1 MKSKLNKIAKLNSQT
16 NLILKGEKT
25 IKSNEK
31 KKTQVNPGK
40 SVESMT
46 RDMISDNSIE
56 KQS

>member
-1 MKSKLNKIAKLNSQT
+1 VKLNSQT

-56 KQS
+56 KQSWKK

>member
-1 MKSKLNKIAKLNSQT
+1 VKKQLKAMK
-16 NLILKGEKT
+16 
-25 IKSNEK
+25 K